1 MCTTKLLS
9 YVYAYICLHSQSG
22 VTYVV
27 QSSGGWEIAGKKP
40 KQKNP
45 RWVWGGSQQPL
56 SPSSDFLGYVTVSHR
71 ESVCHMCFYC
81 RIRNPSYLN
90 INIQLDGALTGLM
103 FGLHASLC
111 SCFVWCCPEDPLPAA
126 PWGRWHIFLC
136 PKAPS
141 ARFEFPPPSVPWGK
155 KNVINKWQMLSKAFI
170 SLLVNVQR
178 TFASS
183 NRRQSTSRSV
193 SSEGDCPLMLLEV
206 CGILLVKFP
215 DAGAAPKP
223 NDNHRHTIND
233 YRTDAVTS

>member
-27 QSSGGWEIAGKKP
+27 QSSGGWEIAGKK
-40 KQKNP
+40 QKNP
-45 RWVWGGSQQPL
+45 KWVWGGSQQPL

-71 ESVCHMCFYC
+71 ESACHMCFYC

-90 INIQLDGALTGLM
+90 INIQLDGGLTGLM

-155 KNVINKWQMLSKAFI
+155 KKCNQ
-170 SLLVNVQR
+170 Q
-178 TFASS
+178 T
-183 NRRQSTSRSV
+183 
-193 SSEGDCPLMLLEV
+193 
-206 CGILLVKFP
+206 
-215 DAGAAPKP
+215 
-223 NDNHRHTIND
+223 
-233 YRTDAVTS
+233 TDAVEGIHFTLSKCPTNLCEFKSQTVDIEVCEFWGWPSVDVVGSLWYSAGEVPRCWSCTKA